1 MEEEMEVTIESYKNI
16 IDSFS
21 NDDQTD
27 IVKIRKEMIS
37 MTKQIEELEK
47 ERQRLSAEKVVY
59 EDEKK

>member
-1 MEEEMEVTIESYKNI
+1 MEVTIESYKNI

-47 ERQRLSAEKVVY
+47 ERQRLSAEKVV
-59 EDEKK
+59 

>member
-47 ERQRLSAEKVVY
+47 ERQRLSAEKVV
-59 EDEKK
+59 